1 MRAGLAQM
9 DILWENVQKNK
20 KKAEDFIKKAKEYDV
35 ELLAFPEMSLTGFSM
50 QVEKTTAD
58 WKEQRH
64 FFEEMSGRY
73 EMTIAFGYPAP
84 SSGPMC
90 RNHLAVAEN
99 GRIRMDYEKIH
110 PFTFGQEG
118 AHFEGRGAHFL
129 YGMEELPCSGGFICY
144 DLRFPRKSFRSA
156 PGRARSSSSSQLAG
170 EPDRGLGLPAA
181 GESHRKPGVYPRRQ
195 PGGRGRRHRL

>member
-1 MRAGLAQM
+1 YFRTGLPPFVQIEQQRGQRQKNKENFMRAGLAQM

-35 ELLAFPEMSLTGFSM
+35 ELLAFPEMRLTGFSM
-50 QVEKTTAD
+50 QGEKTTAD

-64 FFEEMSGRY
+64 LFEEMSGRY

-118 AHFEGRGAHFL
+118 AHFEGGEHISC
-129 YGMEELPCSGGFICY
+129 MEW
-144 DLRFPRKSFRSA
+144 KNT
-156 PGRARSSSSSQLAG
+156 
-170 EPDRGLGLPAA
+170 
-181 GESHRKPGVYPRRQ
+181 
-195 PGGRGRRHRL
+195 